1 MFMVFQEATLP
12 KLSQTSLYIKF
23 NESNNLTAEVVAEI
37 NQANRYAVNPETLS
51 EIISLM
57 KLNGDP
63 IVKKAVKAY
72 QDGDIIILDNKE
84 TSKIPPSLPYIVL
97 SQKGEPKAY
106 IFANTIVNKITS
118 PHEYTSLM
126 ATLEAA
132 YLALMLYKKPDKFV
146 LNRQLLLTLC
156 DAYTRMTVAPL
167 ENKLYMKG
175 ENLTKATLY
184 TIAYFYKIIDAKEL
198 SHRSIPYK
206 KFITEKIDESL
217 FEQIVNDV
225 NNMPDSSFMS
235 YLDLIIK
242 INPVRYKDLKTMYM
256 THFVSTCGTSLVFA
270 LENLGY
276 LFLLITSANY
286 KTPVTSYNINRYVG
300 INVKKALTMMAS
312 INF

>member
-1 MFMVFQEATLP
+1 MFKVIQEAALP

-23 NESNNLTAEVVAEI
+23 NESSNLTAEVVAEI
-37 NQANRYAVNPETLS
+37 KQAQQYMVKPEEMT
-51 EIISLM
+51 EILSLM

-72 QDGDIIILDNKE
+72 QDGNIIIINNKE

-97 SQKGEPKAY
+97 SQQGEPKAY
-106 IFANTIVNKITS
+106 VFANTIVNKITS
-118 PHEYTSLM
+118 PQEYTSLM
-126 ATLEAA
+126 AALGSA
-132 YLALMLYKKPDKFV
+132 YLALMLYKNPDKFI

-156 DAYTRMTVAPL
+156 DIYTRMTVAPL

-184 TIAYFYKIIDAKEL
+184 TIAYFYKIMDGKEL
-198 SHRSIPYK
+198 SHRGIPYK

-242 INPVRYKDLKTMYM
+242 INPVRYKDLKVMYM
-256 THFVSTCGTSLVFA
+256 THFNTTCGMPLLFA

-276 LFLLITSANY
+276 LFLLILSANY
-286 KTPVTSYNINRYVG
+286 KTPITSYSINRYVG
-300 INVKKALTMMAS
+300 LNVKKALTLMAS